1 MCGGEEVGAEA
12 GEVGATEGGEG
23 RLVRRRLGRGRV
35 WRRMVR
41 RGTDSGEV
49 GAAEAG
55 EGKGAAEDG
64 ERAVSGK
71 MSWAAQDNDARNDVS
86 LE

>member
-1 MCGGEEVGAEA
+1 M
-12 GEVGATEGGEG
+12 
-23 RLVRRRLGRGRV
+23 
-35 WRRMVR
+35 
-41 RGTDSGEV
+41 

-64 ERAVSGK
+64 EGAASGK
-71 MSWAAQDNDARNDVS
+71 MSWAAEDNDARNGVS

>member
-1 MCGGEEVGAEA
+1 
-12 GEVGATEGGEG
+12 
-23 RLVRRRLGRGRV
+23 
-35 WRRMVR
+35 MVR

-64 ERAVSGK
+64 ERAASRK
-71 MSWAAQDNDARNDVS
+71 MSWTAEDNDARNDVS

>member
-12 GEVGATEGGEG
+12 
-23 RLVRRRLGRGRV
+23 
-35 WRRMVR
+35 
-41 RGTDSGEV
+41 GEV

-64 ERAVSGK
+64 ERAASGK
-71 MSWAAQDNDARNDVS
+71 MSWAAEDKGKYKQTV
-86 LE
+86 

>member
-1 MCGGEEVGAEA
+1 M
-12 GEVGATEGGEG
+12 
-23 RLVRRRLGRGRV
+23 
-35 WRRMVR
+35 
-41 RGTDSGEV
+41 

-64 ERAVSGK
+64 ERAASGK
-71 MSWAAQDNDARNDVS
+71 VSWAAEDNDARNGVS

>member
-1 MCGGEEVGAEA
+1 
-12 GEVGATEGGEG
+12 
-23 RLVRRRLGRGRV
+23 
-35 WRRMVR
+35 MVR
-41 RGTDSGEV
+41 RETGSGEV

-64 ERAVSGK
+64 EGAASGK
-71 MSWAAQDNDARNDVS
+71 MSWAAEDNDARNGVS